1 MEHSI
6 EFQQN
11 NKEQY
16 QQASYPCKYYEQP
29 TTLMS
34 DISSVLHENDNSE
47 SINNKIYFNSLNK
60 FWSNQHSTMN
70 SLELAK
76 LFKQYME
83 SYEYLSNTTQS
94 SIQSTMI
101 TTPSAENDISTVNTN
116 NNNTVTNI
124 DRRKAIIHSTSYS
137 DIYTE
142 SFLKSVKQTN
152 YSMEKLASDS
162 MNTIQS
168 CEYNE
173 NYCQKQIQRP
183 SLNKTMEISN
193 SLVQHLNSDSS
204 DTSTTTINTTKNNNS
219 NSSCSNNN
227 NNNNN
232 HNNET
237 SSNVQTVAKRRKRR
251 ILFSKL
257 QTTKLEECFN
267 EQRYLTASEREHLAK
282 ILNLTP
288 TQVKI
293 WFQNHRYKMKRAI
306 QNDELSPSTLTRK
319 SEKCTPNNEMN
330 SPSSWSTKSL
340 LNHSDWQCLTS
351 SERGYIRNEIY
362 SNKTKQSTDENPSL
376 QQKFCP
382 EDHSKETG
390 IINDIQMNQSVN
402 YTDIFQKSWLTNW
415 FKMISSQYS
424 SSDTAN
430 MQYTNSLYKTQKL
443 TNNYESPTVMI
454 DNMLSQCNEEVND
467 ECRSELSSPVDKF
480 YKLHN
485 LHSFKNSNTTTNT
498 ITSSQKLIEMNHPPI
513 GIDH

>member
-6 EFQQN
+6 EFQHN
-11 NKEQY
+11 NKQQF
-16 QQASYPCKYYEQP
+16 QQASYPRNYYEQP
-29 TTLMS
+29 TTMTS
-34 DISSVLHENDNSE
+34 DVSSVLHENDNSE
-47 SINNKIYFNSLNK
+47 GINNKIFFNSLNK
-60 FWSNQHSTMN
+60 FWSNQNSTVN

-76 LFKQYME
+76 LFKRYME
-83 SYEYLSNTTQS
+83 SYEYMSNTTQS
-94 SIQSTMI
+94 TTL
-101 TTPSAENDISTVNTN
+101 TTPSAESDISTVNN
-116 NNNTVTNI
+116 NNNNSSNTITNI
-124 DRRKAIIHSTSYS
+124 DRRKATIHTASYS

-142 SFLKSVKQTN
+142 SYLKSVKQTN
-152 YSMEKLASDS
+152 YSVETFASADS
-162 MNTIQS
+162 MNTIQP
-168 CEYNE
+168 CGYNE
-173 NYCQKQIQRP
+173 NYYQKQIQRQ
-183 SLNKTMEISN
+183 SLNKAMEISN
-193 SLVQHLNSDSS
+193 SLVQHSNSDSS
-204 DTSTTTINTTKNNNS
+204 DTSTTTTNTTKNNNS
-219 NSSCSNNN
+219 SYNNN
-227 NNNNN
+227 NNSN

-237 SSNVQTVAKRRKRR
+237 SSNVHTVGKRRKRR

-306 QNDELSPSTLTRK
+306 QNDELSPSTMTRK
-319 SEKCTPNNEMN
+319 SDKCTPNKEMN
-330 SPSSWSTKSL
+330 SPSSWSTQSL
-340 LNHSDWQCLTS
+340 LNHSDWQCLTNN
-351 SERGYIRNEIY
+351 ERGYLRHDMY

-376 QQKFCP
+376 QQKFSP

-424 SSDTAN
+424 SNDTTN
-430 MQYTNSLYKTQKL
+430 KQFTNSLYKTQKL
-443 TNNYESPTVMI
+443 ANNYESPTVMI
-454 DNMLSQCNEEVND
+454 DKCNEEVND
-467 ECRSELSSPVDKF
+467 ECRSELSSPVGKL

-485 LHSFKNSNTTTNT
+485 LHSFKNSNPTTNNT